1 MISIISLSLIFFLI
15 LIPHTRSTLFPFIG
29 SASFEKFI
37 DASSKSQSIDARRFW
52 EMREFSAPGD
62 FVLDKE
68 GFRRNDL
75 PEFFNEMIPISS
87 QEYFTPFL
95 IFTSKKWQSVELL
108 TTINPSDLALFKA
121 GVPKQNMV
129 FETNTDIIYKKDGYT
144 YIIFLRPIEVMKET
158 NGFLDYAEYDK
169 KFVENKKWLVI
180 SKVDFQ

>member
-37 DASSKSQSIDARRFW
+37 AESSKAKIIDARRFW
-52 EMREFSAPGD
+52 EMREFYAPGD

-75 PEFFNEMIPISS
+75 PESFNEMIPISS

-95 IFTSKKWQSVELL
+95 IFSSNKWQSVEFL
-108 TTINPSDLALFKA
+108 TTINPPDLALFKA
-121 GVPKQNMV
+121 KIPKK
-129 FETNTDIIYKKDGYT
+129 DIIFESSTDMIYKNGGYT
-144 YIIFLRPIEVMKET
+144 YVVFLRPVSVMQET

-169 KFVENKKWLVI
+169 KFVENKKWLVV